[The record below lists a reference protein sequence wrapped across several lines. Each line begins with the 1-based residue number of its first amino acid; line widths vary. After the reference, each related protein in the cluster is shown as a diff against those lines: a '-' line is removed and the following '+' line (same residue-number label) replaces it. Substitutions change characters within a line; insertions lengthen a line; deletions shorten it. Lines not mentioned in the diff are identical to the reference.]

1 VTDAGK
7 TREQLL
13 EELERERRRVA
24 ALEDTERE
32 RATAALRESEE
43 KYRAVFDQS
52 VEGIYLHDLDG
63 RILDVNQMACEQ
75 TGYSRDEL
83 MQLTVFDLHPQDP
96 NLPAVSQDEIL
107 CQWKQWQPD
116 QRFTLQ
122 AVHQRKD
129 GTVFPVEISTG
140 VIRYG
145 GSNVILAIVQD
156 ITQRKQA
163 DEEKAKLQGLLQQTQ
178 KLEAIG
184 TLAGGVAHDMN
195 NILAGIMMSAEF
207 LDLELRRAGSSPQE
221 VGEILGLCR
230 RGREMTRQLLLFA
243 RKQEH
248 RKTRVA
254 VPKLVR
260 EVAETIRR
268 LADKMVTLELDVEDR
283 VGTVEGDAD
292 QLFSVLMNLCVNAL
306 DAMPGGGTLT
316 VTCKR
321 RRLGD
326 DGAGAHLGL
335 PNGAYVCVE
344 IMDTGVGMDATTV
357 QRATEPF
364 FTTKGPGAGTG
375 LGLAMAYG
383 TVQNHGGALTID
395 SVLGEGTTVTIHLP
409 EQSDRSES
417 THPVP
422 LARAER
428 HRGSG
433 VALLVDDEATIRG
446 AGKKMLARLGY
457 EVLLAADGRE
467 ALEICRQRRGELS
480 VVVLDLVMPKMDGK
494 ECFHELRAEYPDV
507 KILLASG
514 HGRESLA
521 EELLR
526 AGACG
531 FLQKPFEST
540 ELENALASA
549 LDD

>member
-13 EELERERRRVA
+13 DELERERRRVA
-24 ALEDTERE
+24 ALEDTERG
-32 RATAALRESEE
+32 RATEALRQSEE

-63 RILDVNQMACEQ
+63 RILDVNQMACVQ
-75 TGYSRDEL
+75 TGYSRGEL
-83 MQLTVFDLHPQDP
+83 MQLGIFALHPENP
-96 NLPAVSQDEIL
+96 SLPALSKSEIL
-107 CQWKQWQPD
+107 CQWRQWQPD
-116 QRFTLQ
+116 QRFTLE
-122 AVHQRKD
+122 VEHRRKD

-145 GSNVILAIVQD
+145 GGNVILAIVQD
-156 ITQRKQA
+156 ITQRRQTEA
-163 DEEKAKLQGLLQQTQ
+163 EKAKLQEMLQQTQ

-207 LDLELRRAGSSPQE
+207 LGLEVSRAGSPPEE
-221 VGEILGLCR
+221 VAEILRLCR
-230 RGREMTRQLLLFA
+230 RGREMTQQLLLFA
-243 RKQEH
+243 RKQQQ
-248 RKTRVA
+248 RKTQVA
-254 VPKLVR
+254 VPKLIR

-268 LADKMVTLELDVEDR
+268 LADKKVSLELDVEDR
-283 VGTVEGDAD
+283 VGAVEGDAD
-292 QLFSVLMNLCVNAL
+292 QLYSVVMNLCVNAL
-306 DAMPGGGTLT
+306 DAMSDGGTLT
-316 VTCKR
+316 VTCKQ
-321 RRLGD
+321 RLLAEGEAD
-326 DGAGAHLGL
+326 AHLGL
-335 PNGAYVCVE
+335 PDGAYVCVQVT
-344 IMDTGVGMDATTV
+344 DTGVGMDPSTV

-383 TVQNHGGALTID
+383 AVKTHGGMLTID
-395 SVLGEGTTVTIHLP
+395 SVVGEGTTVTVHLP

-422 LARAER
+422 LARAGR

-433 VALLVDDEATIRG
+433 AALLVDDEATIRG
-446 AGKKMLARLGY
+446 AGKKLLERLGY

-480 VVVLDLVMPKMDGK
+480 VVVLDLVMPEMDGE

-507 KILLASG
+507 KVLLVSG
-514 HGRESLA
+514 HGKESLA

-531 FLQKPFEST
+531 FLRKPFDST
-540 ELENALASA
+540 ELENALAEA